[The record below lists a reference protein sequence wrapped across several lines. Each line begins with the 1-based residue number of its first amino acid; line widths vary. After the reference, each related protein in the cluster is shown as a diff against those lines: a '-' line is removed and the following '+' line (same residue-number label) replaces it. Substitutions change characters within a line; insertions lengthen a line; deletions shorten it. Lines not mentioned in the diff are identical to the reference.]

1 MQNADPTKPVH
12 FSGAARAKIITF
24 APINVDNFV
33 SLDSLNEAAKK
44 CPRCPLQCNATQ
56 TVVGE
61 GAMNANLMIVGKQPG
76 DAEDLSGCPFIGPSG
91 KLLDQGLRLE
101 NIERKVIYVT
111 NAVKHFKFEPRGK
124 RRIHQ
129 KPNADEIQHCK
140 YWLVNEINL
149 VRPKLIL
156 AMGATAIGALRGSD
170 KNVTTRR
177 GQIENLNATTQILS
191 TFHPAAILRMQD
203 VDQSNQMQRQF
214 FSDLKQAA
222 RLLT

>member
-24 APINVDNFV
+24 APINFDNFV

-91 KLLDQGLRLE
+91 KLLD
-101 NIERKVIYVT
+101 
-111 NAVKHFKFEPRGK
+111 
-124 RRIHQ
+124 
-129 KPNADEIQHCK
+129 
-140 YWLVNEINL
+140 
-149 VRPKLIL
+149 
-156 AMGATAIGALRGSD
+156 
-170 KNVTTRR
+170 
-177 GQIENLNATTQILS
+177 
-191 TFHPAAILRMQD
+191 
-203 VDQSNQMQRQF
+203 
-214 FSDLKQAA
+214 
-222 RLLT
+222 

>member
-1 MQNADPTKPVH
+1 M
-12 FSGAARAKIITF
+12 
-24 APINVDNFV
+24 
-33 SLDSLNEAAKK
+33 
-44 CPRCPLQCNATQ
+44 
-56 TVVGE
+56 
-61 GAMNANLMIVGKQPG
+61 
-76 DAEDLSGCPFIGPSG
+76 
-91 KLLDQGLRLE
+91 RLE
-101 NIERKVIYVT
+101 NIERKDIYVT

-124 RRIHQ
+124 RLIHQ

-177 GQIENLNATTQILS
+177 GQIENFNATTQILP